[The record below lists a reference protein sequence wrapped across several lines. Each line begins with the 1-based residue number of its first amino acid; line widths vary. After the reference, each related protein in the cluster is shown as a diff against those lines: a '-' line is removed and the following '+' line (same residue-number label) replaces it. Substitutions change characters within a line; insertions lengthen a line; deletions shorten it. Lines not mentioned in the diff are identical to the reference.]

1 METLYITIFFIFGTI
16 MGSFY
21 NVVGYR
27 LPNGMSLIKPASHCP
42 NCNHRLGAMELI
54 PIISYIIQL
63 GKCKCCHQKI
73 AIFYPIFE
81 LLTGLMFVLSYL
93 VFGFNLELIVA
104 LIFVSTLLIVMI
116 SDIKYMVIPDELL
129 IFSGVT
135 LFIARLLMGYN
146 ILTLLLNIII
156 PFAFLLTIKLLG
168 DFIFKKESLGGGDI
182 KLMIIFGLVMGYPS
196 TIIVLMLASFIAFPV
211 ALIVLFTKKT
221 NMIPFGP
228 FLSIAALILYYFSI
242 SFDSVIKMLIAIG
255 GR

>member
-54 PIISYIIQL
+54 PIISYIVQS

-156 PFAFLLTIKLLG
+156 PFVFLLTIKLLG